1 MGKMFGKNPTH
12 AHRLLRERLQ
22 PGNCPQRYKGYQSEG
37 MMGLVYRSLLS
48 CVLNVIDG
56 DATKDCREE
65 GIEVAKQY
73 LQNFANRILWEDY
86 IHWKTLADVM
96 IAVSL
101 LTSFD
106 MTADTYAATTEPSLG
121 LSDGSVHI
129 EWPDYLVIA
138 LYFIS
143 ILGVGFWSSRKSKG
157 DSVDG
162 YFLANRSMHWIP
174 VGLATV
180 GASLFSSNVGSGS
193 FVGLA
198 GSGASSGLSIAAF
211 ELNAL
216 FVLLVLAYFFLPV
229 YIASGV
235 STMPEYLRK
244 RFGGQRI
251 RIYMSVLAL
260 LLYIFT
266 KISADLYAGALFIKQ
281 SLGLNMYVSVV
292 ILLAISAVF
301 TMAGGLTTVIW
312 TDTVQTFLMVIGAL
326 VLTILS
332 LNEVGREYNNPSGY
346 NELMDNF
353 RTRGESKNPHYII
366 IDNSTNQSCSAITPY
381 YRNLLRPW
389 DDVDLPWTGMVFGIT
404 ISAVW
409 YWCSDQVIVQRALS
423 ARSYS
428 HAKAGC
434 TLCSFIKIS
443 PFYLLVMPGMAARA
457 LWP

>member
-1 MGKMFGKNPTH
+1 MHFREYFKEKAQERCLARIRPTLTDYCE
-12 AHRLLRERLQ
+12 RGFNREIAR
-22 PGNCPQRYKGYQSEG
+22 KGIKDTNQK
-37 MMGLVYRSLLS
+37 MGLVYRSLLS
-48 CVLNVIDG
+48 CVLSVIDG

-106 MTADTYAATTEPSLG
+106 MTADTYAATTEPPLG
-121 LSDGSVHI
+121 LSDDSVHI

-138 LYFIS
+138 LYFIG

-211 ELNAL
+211 ELN
-216 FVLLVLAYFFLPV
+216 
-229 YIASGV
+229 V

-266 KISADLYAGALFIKQ
+266 KIS
-281 SLGLNMYVSVV
+281 
-292 ILLAISAVF
+292 
-301 TMAGGLTTVIW
+301 
-312 TDTVQTFLMVIGAL
+312 
-326 VLTILS
+326 
-332 LNEVGREYNNPSGY
+332 
-346 NELMDNF
+346 
-353 RTRGESKNPHYII
+353 
-366 IDNSTNQSCSAITPY
+366 
-381 YRNLLRPW
+381 
-389 DDVDLPWTGMVFGIT
+389 
-404 ISAVW
+404 
-409 YWCSDQVIVQRALS
+409 
-423 ARSYS
+423 
-428 HAKAGC
+428 
-434 TLCSFIKIS
+434 
-443 PFYLLVMPGMAARA
+443 
-457 LWP
+457 